1 MYLCEIILP
10 IPISQKFH
18 YLSENYITPGT
29 RVIVSFGKQRIIGII
44 YSSEPVNSEN
54 LSPHLEYK
62 EIEEVLDPFPLYPE
76 SLFPFLEWVANYYL
90 CPVGIVLK
98 IALPAGTFK
107 VPTQKI
113 TLTPEGKKAIRR
125 GLLLPSLEELSQKK
139 VSLRNFLKKSKLKLK
154 KIKEWEK
161 KGWIKIIKEI
171 PTLKIPYEVFY
182 RIKKDLPKDL
192 QDEISYLFADYQ
204 EIPAETLKKHLS
216 TKVIK
221 KLLDSGY
228 LEKIELPK
236 IKKILLPYEFPEKY
250 ELTLSQRN
258 VFENIKSSLYKKEF
272 SPLLLHG
279 VTGSGKSL
287 IYLEAI
293 KEALSLN
300 KRVLFLL
307 PEIALTHYME
317 RILFQFFREEIAIL
331 HSTLIPEQRF
341 SEWIKILEGRAKIV
355 VGTRSAI
362 FAPLENIGLIII
374 DEEHDPSYKEENLPC
389 KYNARDL
396 ALVRGKMDKA
406 TVLLGSATPSIK
418 SYYFAKIGKYKLL
431 QLTERPFVSM
441 PETKLVVMQSAS
453 LLSQEVIK
461 EIETLLSKE
470 KSVFLYLNRRGYAP
484 IVQCSDCKHILQCPN
499 CGIPLTYHKDEEA
512 ILCHYCAFR
521 ITVKILCPYCRGG
534 QWKFLRYGTERIEEE
549 LKMLFPGIEV
559 IRLDRDVITSEKKLK
574 ELFEKIY
581 NPMPKIIIGTQ
592 MGVHGHNFPQV
603 NLVIVL
609 RAEEGLFLPHF
620 KANERTFQ
628 LLLQALGRAG
638 RKEEK
643 GIVILQTSIP
653 EHPVI
658 KYALHQDFEGFF
670 KEELHKRKIYG
681 FPPFKKLAVFYFK
694 GIDEEKIS
702 KVALKLKENL
712 ELVKREQNLKVEIL
726 GPSPCPMRKLR
737 GLYRWQ
743 IILKGDSYEDLKK
756 TLLAAQ
762 EIKSPGIKVDLDI
775 DPESLL

>member
-29 RVIVSFGKQRIIGII
+29 RVITSFGKQKTVGIV

-76 SLFPFLEWVANYYL
+76 SLFPFLEWVANYYH
-90 CPVGIVLK
+90 CPLGIVLK
-98 IALPAGTFK
+98 IALPAGVFK

-113 TLTPEGKKAIRR
+113 TLTTEGKKAIKE
-125 GLLLPSLEELSQKK
+125 GLLLPSLEGLSQKK
-139 VSLRNFLKKSKLKLK
+139 VSLKNFLKKSKLQLK

-171 PTLKIPYEVFY
+171 PTFKIPFEVFY
-182 RIKKDLPKDL
+182 RIKKDLPEELEEK
-192 QDEISYLFADYQ
+192 IGYLFGDYK
-204 EIPAETLKKHLS
+204 EIPAEVLKKHLS
-216 TKVIK
+216 PKVIK
-221 KLLDSGY
+221 KLLEQGY
-228 LEKIELPK
+228 LEKIEFPK
-236 IKKILLPYEFPEKY
+236 IRKILLPYEFPEKY
-250 ELTLSQRN
+250 ELTSAQRE
-258 VFENIKSSLYKKEF
+258 VFEIIKSAFYQKVFLPF
-272 SPLLLHG
+272 LLHG
-279 VTGSGKSL
+279 VTGSGKSF
-287 IYLEAI
+287 IYIEAI
-293 KEALSLN
+293 KEALVLN

-317 RILFQFFREEIAIL
+317 RLLFHFFKEEIAIL
-331 HSTLIPEQRF
+331 HSTLSPEQRF

-362 FAPLENIGLIII
+362 FAPLENIGLIIV

-396 ALVRGKMDKA
+396 ALVRGKLDKA
-406 TVLLGSATPSIK
+406 IVILGSATPSIK

-431 QLTERPFVSM
+431 KLTERPFVSM
-441 PETKLVVMQSAS
+441 PKTKLVVMQSSS

-461 EIETLLSKE
+461 EIKTLVSKE

-484 IVQCSDCKHILQCPN
+484 IVQCRDCKNIIQCPN

-512 ILCHYCAFR
+512 ILCHYCAFS
-521 ITVKILCPYCRGG
+521 ITIKILCPHCRGG
-534 QWKFLRYGTERIEEE
+534 HWKFLRYGTERIEEE

-559 IRLDRDVITSEKKLK
+559 IRFDRDVITSEKKLK

-581 NPMPKIIIGTQ
+581 HPMPKIIIGTQ

-609 RAEEGLFLPHF
+609 RAEEGLFLPHY

-638 RKEEK
+638 RKDERGK
-643 GIVILQTSIP
+643 VLLQTALP
-653 EHPVI
+653 EHTVI
-658 KYALHQDFEGFF
+658 KYALHKDYEGFF
-670 KEELHKRKIYG
+670 KEEL
-681 FPPFKKLAVFYFK
+681 
-694 GIDEEKIS
+694 
-702 KVALKLKENL
+702 
-712 ELVKREQNLKVEIL
+712 Q
-726 GPSPCPMRKLR
+726 
-737 GLYRWQ
+737 
-743 IILKGDSYEDLKK
+743 
-756 TLLAAQ
+756 
-762 EIKSPGIKVDLDI
+762 
-775 DPESLL
+775 